1 MYINGVGLMTAIDR
15 TIKYRSV
22 EYVESRHASAY
33 LKALSVIANK
43 YNKAGYY
50 VYMVYCDRE
59 FKPLL
64 KDAWDQLELTINY
77 TNTEDHVGEAEH
89 NNRFLKER
97 FRTKFHYLP
106 YKAIPRIMIR
116 GLAIQV
122 ARQANYFPVK
132 GGVSSILSP
141 CQLIEQKN
149 LEFNKDFGIPFGSYV
164 EAAQKTTNTAK
175 ARTLQC

>member
-22 EYVESRHASAY
+22 EYVESKHASSH
-33 LKALSVIANK
+33 LKALSVIANQ

-59 FKPLL
+59 FKSLL
-64 KDAWDQLELTINY
+64 QHAWEQLEITINY
-77 TNTEDHVGEAEH
+77 TNTDDNVCEAKH
-89 NNRFLKER
+89 NNRFLKEG

-106 YKAIPRIMIR
+106 YKVMPRIMIK

-122 ARQANYFPVK
+122 ARQANFF
-132 GGVSSILSP
+132 L
-141 CQLIEQKN
+141 
-149 LEFNKDFGIPFGSYV
+149 
-164 EAAQKTTNTAK
+164 
-175 ARTLQC
+175 